1 MDPMKPSNLFFK
13 RKVPNRL
20 QTYIRLN
27 DKSEWTFKSLL
38 SVLNSEE
45 GSFILSSHLKENFR
59 KYSYKRSKS

>member
-45 GSFILSSHLKENFR
+45 GSFIFELTF
-59 KYSYKRSKS
+59 KREFS